1 MILKERANIIYSM
14 HTIDMVF
21 NNSISIMVGMNSKK
35 IEKEKLVDCR

>member
-1 MILKERANIIYSM
+1 MIFRGSNSIYSM

-35 IEKEKLVDCR
+35 IEKEKQVDCR

>member
-1 MILKERANIIYSM
+1 MTLKGSNSIYSM

-21 NNSISIMVGMNSKK
+21 NNSGSIMVSMNSKK